1 MHPVG
6 AGHVYASPRQA
17 GAFVPGRHVLQL
29 PDVEMPPPVP
39 RAESQLSLQ
48 AQVGSACRLDSNT
61 QLATPPGQVR
71 RGFSQ
76 DAQPPFGS
84 QESLPTNTTPS
95 PFAYTSPESSVPPGQ
110 PTPPPPE
117 QSQDTLPETLLELGD
132 GPGAL
137 FEPSDGVHPSQ
148 NGDPTRRTLALEDGN
163 AAAPKEQEALALPGL
178 VDGSKQAE
186 KEKVLALPDQ
196 VEPRKQDEPDDS
208 ESKEPPKD
216 KKDKPAAPARAS
228 KALPGPRDREPTMY
242 EDGTYWKLPGKL
254 DPHTLTPFHVVI

>member
-1 MHPVG
+1 MLSLLLEARNPCR
-6 AGHVYASPRQA
+6 PTQ
-17 GAFVPGRHVLQL
+17 
-29 PDVEMPPPVP
+29 P
-39 RAESQLSLQ
+39 RAHLPIPAQSLPFRQGSQLHPLL
-48 AQVGSACRLDSNT
+48 R
-61 QLATPPGQVR
+61 
-71 RGFSQ
+71 
-76 DAQPPFGS
+76 
-84 QESLPTNTTPS
+84 
-95 PFAYTSPESSVPPGQ
+95 
-110 PTPPPPE
+110 

-148 NGDPTRRTLALEDGN
+148 NGDHARRTLALEDGN